1 MMSRGRIKCSVLPD
15 EDGGKV
21 MDKKSRHS
29 RLMTQE
35 QIVGRKFVRK
45 PKVR

>member
-1 MMSRGRIKCSVLPD
+1 MPHGRMKCSVLSD
-15 EDGGKV
+15 KGGTNV

-29 RLMTQE
+29 RLITQE

-45 PKVR
+45 PK